1 MKKVWLLWNQRFK
14 PFWVTDT
21 GDITEQD
28 EELALHSQVGRED
41 QRANSD
47 SAVVNTPAES
57 RTKWYKQPREG
68 NAPNSPDKVNK
79 RLDREN
85 ASQQELG
92 VEGALQAKE
101 KQVKI
106 PSC

>member
-1 MKKVWLLWNQRFK
+1 M
-14 PFWVTDT
+14 TDT
-21 GDITEQD
+21 GDKTEQD

-41 QRANSD
+41 QQRQRWGKHS
-47 SAVVNTPAES
+47 S
-57 RTKWYKQPREG
+57 RVTHKVIQAAPEG
-68 NAPNSPDKVNK
+68 NTPNSPDRGNK